1 MSWKSRERHQATSF
15 KAKSTHK
22 SFARFKCHSLFQ
34 HHWSKC
40 QICHITSFSLSCVVS
55 LILGPLQLCCQVRCV
70 NCSSSL
76 LFVLLKASLQIRP
89 INRMQCSKGRRLD
102 PFKTLLLD
110 MRKTQWLPFCLHSCC
125 QLTCI
130 YCPISQRLRSKF
142 SSVLGHPVTLAKIT
156 KEKNGRMSLQNWVT
170 IGPQFHY
177 LSSLSTP
184 HSKYIQL
191 MKNKI
196 ISHLAVKLGLWLW

>member
-40 QICHITSFSLSCVVS
+40 QICHIISFSPSCVVS
-55 LILGPLQLCCQVRCV
+55 LIPGPLQSWTFNVWPSDNYVVRWGV
-70 NCSSSL
+70 WISSSL

-110 MRKTQWLPFCLHSCC
+110 MRKTQWLPLCLHSCC

-156 KEKNGRMSLQNWVT
+156 KEKSARMSLQNWVT
-170 IGPQFHY
+170 ISPQFHY

-184 HSKYIQL
+184 HSKHI
-191 MKNKI
+191 
-196 ISHLAVKLGLWLW
+196 

>member
-40 QICHITSFSLSCVVS
+40 QICHIISFSPSCVVS
-55 LILGPLQLCCQVRCV
+55 LIPGPLQSWTFNVWPSDNYVVRWGV
-70 NCSSSL
+70 WISSSL

-110 MRKTQWLPFCLHSCC
+110 MRKTQWLPLCLHSCC

-156 KEKNGRMSLQNWVT
+156 KEKSGRMSLQNWVT

-177 LSSLSTP
+177 LSSLSTH
-184 HSKYIQL
+184 HSKYI
-191 MKNKI
+191 
-196 ISHLAVKLGLWLW
+196 

>member
-34 HHWSKC
+34 RHWSKC

-55 LILGPLQLCCQVRCV
+55 LIPGPLQSRTFNVWPSDYYVVRWGV
-70 NCSSSL
+70 WISSSL

-156 KEKNGRMSLQNWVT
+156 KEKSGRMSLQNWVT

-177 LSSLSTP
+177 LSSLSTCTP
-184 HSKYIQL
+184 HSKHI
-191 MKNKI
+191 
-196 ISHLAVKLGLWLW
+196 

>member
-22 SFARFKCHSLFQ
+22 IFARFKCHSLFQ
-34 HHWSKC
+34 RHWSKC
-40 QICHITSFSLSCVVS
+40 QICHITSFSLSFVVS
-55 LILGPLQLCCQVRCV
+55 LIPGPLQCLTFRQLCCQVRCV

-156 KEKNGRMSLQNWVT
+156 KEKSARMSLQNWVT

-184 HSKYIQL
+184 HSKYI
-191 MKNKI
+191 
-196 ISHLAVKLGLWLW
+196 

>member
-1 MSWKSRERHQATSF
+1 MP
-15 KAKSTHK
+15 
-22 SFARFKCHSLFQ
+22 
-34 HHWSKC
+34 
-40 QICHITSFSLSCVVS
+40 FSLSASLVKMSNMPHHFLLSFLCCVPNS
-55 LILGPLQLCCQVRCV
+55 WASAKSDFQCLTFRLLCCQVRCV
-70 NCSSSL
+70 NCSSPP

-156 KEKNGRMSLQNWVT
+156 KEKSGRMSLQNWVT

-177 LSSLSTP
+177 LSSLSTCTP
-184 HSKYIQL
+184 HSKHI
-191 MKNKI
+191 
-196 ISHLAVKLGLWLW
+196 

>member
-22 SFARFKCHSLFQ
+22 IFARFKCHSLFQ
-34 HHWSKC
+34 RHWSKC

-55 LILGPLQLCCQVRCV
+55 LILGPLQRWTFNVWSSDNYVVRWGV
-70 NCSSSL
+70 WIAPP
-76 LFVLLKASLQIRP
+76 LFCLFFSKPACKSGQ
-89 INRMQCSKGRRLD
+89 SKGCNVQRAGDSTHL
-102 PFKTLLLD
+102 KL
-110 MRKTQWLPFCLHSCC
+110 FCLAWGKLSGC
-125 QLTCI
+125 LSVFI
-130 YCPISQRLRSKF
+130 RVASWLAYIALFLRGSKF

-156 KEKNGRMSLQNWVT
+156 KEKSARMSLQNWVT

-184 HSKYIQL
+184 HSKYI
-191 MKNKI
+191 
-196 ISHLAVKLGLWLW
+196 

>member
-55 LILGPLQLCCQVRCV
+55 LFLGLCKEDFQCLTFRQLCCQVRCV
-70 NCSSSL
+70 NCSSPL

-156 KEKNGRMSLQNWVT
+156 KEKSGRMSLQNWVT

-184 HSKYIQL
+184 HSKYI
-191 MKNKI
+191 
-196 ISHLAVKLGLWLW
+196 

>member
-55 LILGPLQLCCQVRCV
+55 LIPGPLQRWTFNVWPSDNYVVRWGV
-70 NCSSSL
+70 WIAPP
-76 LFVLLKASLQIRP
+76 LFCLFF
-89 INRMQCSKGRRLD
+89 SKPACKSGQSIGCNVQRAGD

-156 KEKNGRMSLQNWVT
+156 KEKSGRMSLQNWVT

-184 HSKYIQL
+184 HSKYI
-191 MKNKI
+191 
-196 ISHLAVKLGLWLW
+196 

>member
-22 SFARFKCHSLFQ
+22 IFARFKCHSLFQ

-40 QICHITSFSLSCVVS
+40 QICHITSFSLFCVVS

-70 NCSSSL
+70 NCSSPL
-76 LFVLLKASLQIRP
+76 LFVFLKASLQIRP

-184 HSKYIQL
+184 HSKYI
-191 MKNKI
+191 
-196 ISHLAVKLGLWLW
+196 